1 MEKNPNKK
9 YTLNELEESYKNLVT
24 HLEPFCCKLFI
35 LVCFCEKYAK
45 DREIPPDEGDT
56 PTEEH
61 TCFYPPYF
69 NAGIFI
75 STLREISE
83 VSAGN
88 LFLSDVDFMDM
99 LILPEYLESN
109 FLSISLI
116 PGVEPDKEV
125 LTRRRRVI
133 DKFFEWHIENG
144 VKPFLYNNEP
154 LDSVYALERLW
165 QKEQITPVKANLFKE
180 VAKSFEYFF
189 SDPAV
194 CHYATPKNPNSF
206 KFPDF
211 KLENLKRKDEEY
223 ITYLSAF
230 PSINKVESII
240 KNLEKEELRQAEKG
254 AEPGKEGIGNKTV
267 KIENIS
273 NSNIVI
279 QLADKAKQEATIG
292 KDGYEELK
300 EVLQSLKESVDKLG
314 LEFQK
319 KTELQEQIKEIDRE
333 MSSSKPNDKF
343 ITKCLGFI
351 KGILVEVPSHMIAI
365 QLVARIK
372 DLETLF

>member
-1 MEKNPNKK
+1 MSKNPNKK

-35 LVCFCEKYAK
+35 LVCFCEKYAE
-45 DREIPPDEGDT
+45 DGETTI
-56 PTEEH
+56 EECM
-61 TCFYPPYF
+61 CFYPPYF
-69 NAGIFI
+69 NTGIFI
-75 STLREISE
+75 STLSEISE

-88 LFLSDVDFMDM
+88 PFLSDADFMDM

-109 FLSISLI
+109 FPSISLI
-116 PGVEPDKEV
+116 QGVEPDKEG

-133 DKFFEWHIENG
+133 DKFFKWHIENG

-165 QKEQITPVKANLFKE
+165 QKEQLTPVKANLLKD
-180 VAKSFEYFF
+180 VAKSFGYFF

-223 ITYLSAF
+223 ITYLSAV

-240 KNLEKEELRQAEKG
+240 KNLEKEELSPAGGWRQRIREWWRRDFNKIIRDIVVYVVG
-254 AEPGKEGIGNKTV
+254 TGI
-267 KIENIS
+267 IALI
-273 NSNIVI
+273 
-279 QLADKAKQEATIG
+279 
-292 KDGYEELK
+292 
-300 EVLQSLKESVDKLG
+300 
-314 LEFQK
+314 
-319 KTELQEQIKEIDRE
+319 R
-333 MSSSKPNDKF
+333 
-343 ITKCLGFI
+343 CLW
-351 KGILVEVPSHMIAI
+351 K
-365 QLVARIK
+365 
-372 DLETLF
+372 